1 MMIHYRFLWEELR
14 YGGKQALTF
23 IICVALSI
31 ATLTALN
38 SFRRDV
44 HGSLIDEARALQGGD
59 IVIHAHQPLSEKL
72 RATVDALER
81 DNRLYQQRTVEF
93 YTVALSETKGDSLFS
108 SIKAVGPG
116 YPFFGTITLDSGRPL
131 GEALEPGTVVVA
143 REVLDRLGLMMGNR
157 LIIGDTDFEIV
168 DVVNFES
175 MRPVSFLSFGPRIF
189 ISMADV
195 DQLGL
200 LGRGSRVEHEILLKL
215 TDPAEADELVKILGA
230 SATPRLERVETA
242 KNARS
247 RVKIFFDN
255 LLFFLSCI
263 SILTLML
270 SGIGMQGSLSAILY
284 QKQKIIAVTKAFGAS
299 NRFLLTQ
306 YLIMVSCMGAFGSII
321 GIGLGYVIKRLFPLL
336 FGDLVPQGVGY
347 AFHPVDTLEGI
358 ILGILVVTVFTLLP
372 LHRLGTVK
380 PVMIFRHETAAGK
393 RSTAALLTGIICGL
407 FLCLLVIRQID
418 DVKIGIFFV
427 IGLVLLIGAV
437 SLTASVCLWL
447 LKRVTLPTLVLRQA
461 AKSLYRPGNAS
472 RSIIVTLTSAISVLL
487 VIFLLKLNLFAT
499 FIESYPE
506 NAPNL
511 FCIDIQQD
519 QKDLF
524 QTVVGEDVLLFPV
537 IRARLLSINSQA
549 IDPQQERER
558 KTDNLGREFNLTY
571 RNSLL
576 DDEVITE
583 GGTLY
588 GLGKNLPAGVVAVS
602 VLDSIAEIGEIDLDD
617 LLRFNIQGVE
627 IDAQVTSIRSRTKS
641 RLYPFFYFVFEPATL
656 EAAPQTF
663 FAAMHLPKE
672 LIPDMITAIVA
683 QLPNVSTIN
692 VADIAERFG
701 QLMKRLSVIV
711 TFFASFSIMA
721 GCLILVS
728 TIFATRLDRIRETV
742 YYKVLGA
749 DSSFVLRVLTC
760 EQAMLAL
767 LSSIVAVVFAE
778 AAAWLICTTV
788 FNIVYQ
794 PHWLV
799 AAMTVVS
806 SILLVVIIGLASS
819 IGIIQQRPAMYL
831 QQQNNT

>member
-1 MMIHYRFLWEELR
+1 MMIHYRFLLEELR
-14 YGGKQALTF
+14 YGGKQVITF
-23 IICVALSI
+23 VICVALSI

-44 HGSLIDEARALQGGD
+44 HGSLIDEARELQGGD
-59 IVIHAHQPLSEKL
+59 IIIHAHQPISDKL
-72 RATVDALER
+72 QLAVDSLA
-81 DNRLYQQRTVEF
+81 QQNYLKQQKTFEF
-93 YTVALSETKGDSLFS
+93 YTVVLSEIKDSSLLS
-108 SIKAVGPG
+108 SIKAVESA
-116 YPFFGTITLDSGRPL
+116 YPFFGTITLTSGLQL

-143 REVLDRLGLMMGNR
+143 QEVLDRLDRAIGDR
-157 LIIGDTDFEIV
+157 LIIGDVAFTIA
-168 DVVNFES
+168 DVVAFES

-189 ISMADV
+189 ISMTDL

-200 LGRGSRVEHEILLKL
+200 LGRGSRVEHELLL
-215 TDPAEADELVKILGA
+215 QLSEPGDAEDITKILSA
-230 SATPRLERVETA
+230 SAVPRVERVETA
-242 KNARS
+242 ASARS
-247 RVKIFFDN
+247 RVRTFFDN

-284 QKQKIIAVTKAFGAS
+284 QKQKVIAVTKAFGAS

-306 YLIMVSCMGAFGSII
+306 YLIMVSFMGAFGSLI
-321 GIGLGYVIKRLFPLL
+321 GIGLGYTIKRLFPLL
-336 FGDLVPQGVGY
+336 LGDLVPQGVGY
-347 AFHPVDTLEGI
+347 AFHPADTLEGI
-358 ILGILVVTVFTLLP
+358 VLGILVVTVFTLLP

-380 PVMIFRHETAAGK
+380 PVMIFRHETGAAK
-393 RSTAALLTGIICGL
+393 RQAAPIITGIICSL
-407 FLCLLVIRQID
+407 FLSLLVIRQID

-427 IGLVLLIGAV
+427 LGLVLLIATV
-437 SLTASVCLWL
+437 SLTASACLWL
-447 LKRVTLPTLVLRQA
+447 LKRAPLPTLALRQA

-524 QTVVGEDVLLFPV
+524 QAVVGEEVLLFPV
-537 IRARLLSINSQA
+537 IRARLLSINDQP
-549 IDPQQERER
+549 IDPVQERER

-571 RNSLL
+571 RENLL
-576 DDEVITE
+576 DDEIIIGGNSLFEGTE
-583 GGTLY
+583 R
-588 GLGKNLPAGVVAVS
+588 LPPGVVALS
-602 VLDSIAEIGEIDLDD
+602 VLDSIAEIGEIELDD
-617 LLRFNIQGVE
+617 RMRFNIQGVE
-627 IDAQVTSIRSRTKS
+627 IEAQVTSIRSRTES

-663 FAAMHLPKE
+663 FSAIHLPRE

-692 VADIAERFG
+692 VADVADRFG
-701 QLMKRLSVIV
+701 QLMKRLSVVI

-721 GCLILVS
+721 GCLILIS

-749 DSSFVLRVLTC
+749 DSNFVLLVLTC
-760 EQAMLAL
+760 EHAMLAL
-767 LSSIVAVVFAE
+767 FSSIMAVIFAE
-778 AAAWLICTTV
+778 VAAWLICTTV

-794 PHWLV
+794 PHWYV
-799 AAMTVVS
+799 AGLTVVC
-806 SILLVVIIGLASS
+806 SIVLVIMIGLTSS
-819 IGIIQQRPAMYL
+819 FGIIQQRPAVYL
-831 QQQNNT
+831 RQQNGT

>member
-1 MMIHYRFLWEELR
+1 MIIHLRFLFEELR
-14 YGGKQALTF
+14 YGGKQVITF
-23 IICVALSI
+23 VICVALSI

-44 HGSLIDEARALQGGD
+44 HGSLIDEARDLQGGD
-59 IVIHAHQPLSEKL
+59 IIIHAHQPISEKL
-72 RATVDALER
+72 QLAVGTLER
-81 DNRLYQQRTVEF
+81 DNRLQQQKTFEF
-93 YTVALSETKGDSLFS
+93 YTVALSESKDSSLLS
-108 SIKAVGPG
+108 GIKAVESA
-116 YPFFGTITLDSGRPL
+116 YPFYGTITLASGRQL
-131 GEALEPGTVVVA
+131 GEVLESGKVVVA
-143 REVLDRLGLMMGNR
+143 QEVIDRLNLAIGER
-157 LIIGDTDFEIV
+157 LIIGDITFTIA
-168 DVVNFES
+168 DVVVFES

-189 ISMADV
+189 IPMADL
-195 DQLGL
+195 DQIGL
-200 LGRGSRVEHEILLKL
+200 LGRGSRAEHEILLRL
-215 TDPAEADELVKILGA
+215 TEPDDAEDVTKIL
-230 SATPRLERVETA
+230 SAAAVPRVERVETA
-242 KNARS
+242 SSARS
-247 RVKIFFDN
+247 RVRTFFDN

-284 QKQKIIAVTKAFGAS
+284 QKQKVIAVTKAFGAS

-306 YLIMVSCMGAFGSII
+306 YLVMVSAMGAFGSLI
-321 GIGLGYVIKRLFPLL
+321 GIVLGYTIKRLFPLL

-347 AFHPVDTLEGI
+347 AFHLADTLEGI
-358 ILGILVVTVFTLLP
+358 VLGILVVTVFTLLP
-372 LHRLGTVK
+372 LHRLGNVK
-380 PVMIFRHETAAGK
+380 PVMIFRHETGAAK
-393 RSTAALLTGIICGL
+393 RQAAPILAGIICFL
-407 FLCLLVIRQID
+407 FLSLLVIRQID

-427 IGLVLLIGAV
+427 LGLVLLIATV
-437 SLTASVCLWL
+437 SLTASACLWL
-447 LKRVTLPTLVLRQA
+447 LKRIPLPTLALRQA

-524 QTVVGEDVLLFPV
+524 QAVVGEEVLLFPV
-537 IRARLLSINSQA
+537 IRARLLSINDQP
-549 IDPQQERER
+549 IDPEQERER

-571 RNSLL
+571 RDNLLEDEIIIDGNSLF
-576 DDEVITE
+576 E
-583 GGTLY
+583 GTA
-588 GLGKNLPAGVVAVS
+588 NLPPGVVALS
-602 VLDSIAEIGEIDLDD
+602 VLDSIAEIGEIELEDH
-617 LLRFNIQGVE
+617 LRFNIQGVE

-656 EAAPQTF
+656 EEAPQTF
-663 FAAMHLPKE
+663 FSAIHLPRE

-692 VADIAERFG
+692 VADVADRFG
-701 QLMKRLSVIV
+701 QLMKRLSVVI

-749 DSSFVLRVLTC
+749 DSNFVLRVLTC
-760 EQAMLAL
+760 EHAMLAL
-767 LSSIVAVVFAE
+767 LSSIMAVIFAE
-778 AAAWLICTTV
+778 GAAWLICTTV
-788 FNIVYQ
+788 FNIVYK
-794 PHWLV
+794 PHWHIAVL
-799 AAMTVVS
+799 TVIC
-806 SILLVVIIGLASS
+806 SILLVVVIGLTSS
-819 IGIIQQRPAMYL
+819 FSIIQQRPAVYL
-831 QQQNNT
+831 RQQNGT

>member
-1 MMIHYRFLWEELR
+1 MTIHYRFLLEELR

-23 IICVALSI
+23 VVCVALSI

-59 IVIHAHQPLSEKL
+59 IIVHAHQPISEEL
-72 RATVDALER
+72 
-81 DNRLYQQRTVEF
+81 QRTIDTLARDQDFQQQKTLEF
-93 YTVALSETKGDSLFS
+93 YTVALSENKDNSLFS
-108 SIKAVGPG
+108 SIKAVEPS
-116 YPFFGTITLDSGRPL
+116 YPFFGTIEIASGKKL
-131 GEALEPGTVVVA
+131 SEVLKPGSVVVA
-143 REVLDRLGLMMGNR
+143 QEVLERLDLAVGGLLN
-157 LIIGDTDFEIV
+157 IGEVAFEIV
-168 DVVNFES
+168 DVVRFES
-175 MRPVSFLSFGPRIF
+175 MRPVSFLSLGPRIF
-189 ISMADV
+189 VSMADV
-195 DQLGL
+195 DRLGL
-200 LGRGSRVEHEILLKL
+200 LGRGSRVEHEILVRLADPEDADNLSETLK
-215 TDPAEADELVKILGA
+215 EV
-230 SATPRLERVETA
+230 ATPRVERVETA

-284 QKQKIIAVTKAFGAS
+284 QKQKVIAVTKAFGAS
-299 NRFLLTQ
+299 NRYLLTQ
-306 YLIMVSCMGAFGSII
+306 YLAMVSFMGACGSII
-321 GIGLGYVIKRLFPLL
+321 GIGLGYLIKRLFPLL
-336 FGDLVPQGVGY
+336 FGNLLPQDVGY
-347 AFHPVDTLEGI
+347 AFHPADVLEGI
-358 ILGILVVTVFTLLP
+358 TLGILVVTVFTLLP

-380 PVMIFRHETAAGK
+380 PVMIFRHETGGGK
-393 RSTAALLTGIICGL
+393 RRAAPLLTGLVCGV

-427 IGLVLLIGAV
+427 IGLIVLIGAV
-437 SLTASVCLWL
+437 ALAASASLWL
-447 LKRVTLPTLVLRQA
+447 LKRSTLPTLALRQA

-472 RSIIVTLTSAISVLL
+472 RSIIITLTSAISVLL
-487 VIFLLKLNLFAT
+487 LIFLLKLNLFAT

-511 FCIDIQQD
+511 FCIDVQQD

-524 QTVVGEDVLLFPV
+524 QAVVGEEVLLFPV
-537 IRARLLSINSQA
+537 IRARLLSINGRT
-549 IDPQQERER
+549 INPEQERQR

-571 RNSLL
+571 RETLLEDETISDGVSLFDGSKSL
-576 DDEVITE
+576 PS
-583 GGTLY
+583 GT
-588 GLGKNLPAGVVAVS
+588 VAVS
-602 VLDSIAEIGEIDLDD
+602 VLDSIAEIGEIDLHDR
-617 LLRFNIQGVE
+617 LRFNIQGVE

-641 RLYPFFYFVFEPATL
+641 RLYPFFYFVFDSTTL

-663 FAAMHLPKE
+663 FAAMHLPKD
-672 LIPDMITAIVA
+672 LIPDMITAITA

-692 VADIAERFG
+692 VADMAERFG

-749 DSSFVLRVLTC
+749 DSSFVFRVLTC
-760 EQAMLAL
+760 EHAMLAF
-767 LSSIVAVVFAE
+767 LSSVMAAVFAE
-778 AAAWLICTTV
+778 AAAWLICRNV
-788 FNIVYQ
+788 LDIAYR
-794 PHWLV
+794 PHWHV
-799 AAMTVVS
+799 AALTVLF
-806 SILLVVIIGLASS
+806 SILVLVLIGLASS
-819 IGIIQQRPAMYL
+819 MGIIRQRPAVYL
-831 QQQNNT
+831 QQQNNA